1 MNIKQIGYF
10 ALAGMILL
18 SCATQKQAVTATPEV
33 KKVQETVLTEEQ
45 RNEFEYL
52 FIEGVKQKKLG
63 NLTGAVSIFSRC
75 LEIDPQSAVAL
86 FEMGSLHYANK
97 DLTSASLLLEKAVA
111 INPGNKWYKIS
122 LAQVYQ
128 QRRQFSEAA
137 NLYDEL
143 CKTEPAN
150 LEFLYSRAVLLGMAE
165 RNQEAVEAYN
175 KLEKQTGLND
185 QISVAKQNLYLAMGK
200 PEKAF
205 EEINK
210 LIESNPDEPQYYGLL
225 AELYQQQGDK
235 ANALKNYN
243 KILEI
248 EPDNGFVHFSLA
260 SYYIEE
266 GDFKQAFEHIKLAF
280 LNDDLDADTKIQ
292 YYMMQTAQPGE
303 SDWTDAQIDE
313 LLEILH
319 EKYPDDNRMFAIFA
333 DHLVRQSKLVEARDY
348 LKKYLDTDKSSFEIW
363 WQYLLISNDLQD
375 WKRLYD
381 DSKES
386 IELFPNQSALY
397 ALNAV
402 GALQTEQY
410 EQALKIIA
418 EGENCVGDN
427 ASLKIQFA
435 VYRAEA
441 NYKLKHVEEAFQ
453 AYEDLIQ
460 LDPENYMAMNNYA
473 YYLSV
478 QEINLDKAE
487 RYSNKVIQANP
498 NNPTYLDTHAWV
510 LFKRK
515 DYSLAKFYIESAL
528 ENGGA
533 QNGTLVEHY
542 GDILYMLGEKS
553 KAMEEWKRALELGN
567 DSKVLLQKVNE
578 NRYIESKE
586 DE

>member
-1 MNIKQIGYF
+1 MNIKQIGYI
-10 ALAGMILL
+10 ALVGMVLA
-18 SCATQKQAVTATPEV
+18 SCTAQKQQVNTTPET
-33 KKVQETVLTEEQ
+33 KKIQETVLTEEQ
-45 RNEFEYL
+45 KNEFEFL

-63 NLTGAVSIFSRC
+63 NLSSAVSIFSRC

-111 INPGNKWYKIS
+111 INPLNNWYKIS

-137 NLYDEL
+137 NLYSEL
-143 CKTEPAN
+143 CTAEPAN
-150 LEFLYSRAVLLGMAE
+150 LEFLYSKAVLLGMAE
-165 RNQEAVEAYN
+165 RNEEAVEAYD

-200 PEKAF
+200 PDKAF
-205 EEINK
+205 AEINK
-210 LIESNPDEPQYYGLL
+210 LIASNPGEPQYYGLL

-235 ANALKNYN
+235 TSALENYN

-260 SYYIEE
+260 SYYIGES
-266 GDFKQAFEHIKLAF
+266 DFKQAFEHIKLAF

-313 LLEILH
+313 LLDILH
-319 EKYPDDNRMFAIFA
+319 QKYPDDNRMFAIFA
-333 DHLVRQSKLVEARDY
+333 DHLVRQSKLGEARDY
-348 LKKYLDTDKSSFEIW
+348 LKKYLDTDKNSFEIW

-375 WKRLYD
+375 WTRLYT
-381 DSKES
+381 DSKEA
-386 IELFPNQSALY
+386 IELFPNQAALY

-410 EQALKIIA
+410 GQAIKIIA
-418 EGENCVGDN
+418 EGENYVGDN
-427 ASLKIQFA
+427 TSLKIQFA

-453 AYEDLIQ
+453 AYEDVIQ

-478 QEINLDKAE
+478 QGTSLDKAE

-533 QNGTLVEHY
+533 DNGTLVEHY
-542 GDILYMLGEKS
+542 GDILFMLGEKG
-553 KAMEEWKRALELGN
+553 KALDEWKKALELG
-567 DSKVLLQKVNE
+567 DGSSVLRQKVSE

>member
-10 ALAGMILL
+10 ALAGMILT
-18 SCATQKQAVTATPEV
+18 SCAIQKQQVKATPEV
-33 KKVQETVLTEEQ
+33 KKVQETVLSEDQ
-45 RNEFEYL
+45 KNEFEYL

-63 NLTGAVSIFSRC
+63 NLTNAVSIFSRC
-75 LEIDPQSAVAL
+75 LEIDPQSAAAL

-97 DLTSASLLLEKAVA
+97 DLTSAALLLEKAVS
-111 INPGNKWYKIS
+111 INPDNKWYKIS

-128 QRRQFSEAA
+128 QRRQYSEAA
-137 NLYDEL
+137 NIYDQL
-143 CKTEPAN
+143 CQLEPDN
-150 LEFLYSRAVLLGMAE
+150 LEFLYSKAVLLGLAE
-165 RNQEAVEAYN
+165 KNQEAIDAYN
-175 KLEKQTGLND
+175 RLEKETGLND
-185 QISVAKQNLYLAMGK
+185 QISVAKQNMYLAMGK
-200 PEKAF
+200 PDKAF

-210 LIESNPDEPQYYGLL
+210 LIASNPDEPQYYGLL

-235 ANALKNYN
+235 VNALKNYN

-248 EPDNGFVHFSLA
+248 DPENGFVHFSLA
-260 SYYIEE
+260 SYYTEE

-280 LNDDLDADTKIQ
+280 QNDELDADTKIQ
-292 YYMMQTAQPGE
+292 YYMMQTAQPDK
-303 SDWTDAQIDE
+303 SDWTDEQINE
-313 LLEILH
+313 LLDILH
-319 EKYPDDNRMFAIFA
+319 QKYPDDNRMFAIYA
-333 DHLVRQSKLVEARDY
+333 DHLVRQDKLAEARDY

-402 GALQTEQY
+402 AALQTEQY
-410 EQALKIIA
+410 EEALKVIA
-418 EGENCVGDN
+418 EGESYAGDN
-427 ASLKIQFA
+427 TNLKIQFA

-441 NYKLKHVEEAFQ
+441 NYKLKHIEEAFQ
-453 AYEDLIQ
+453 AYEDVIK
-460 LDPENYMAMNNYA
+460 LDPDNYMALNNYA

-478 QEINLDKAE
+478 QGKNLDKAE
-487 RYSNKVIQANP
+487 RFSNKVVQANP

-515 DYSLAKFYIESAL
+515 DFSLAKFYIESAL

-533 QNGTLVEHY
+533 DNGTLLEHY
-542 GDILYMLGEKS
+542 GDILYMLGDKT
-553 KAMEEWKRALELGN
+553 KAMEEWKKALELG
-567 DSKVLLQKVNE
+567 DGSDVLKQKVSE

-586 DE
+586 EQ

>member
-1 MNIKQIGYF
+1 MNIKQIVYF
-10 ALAGMILL
+10 ALAGMILT
-18 SCATQKQAVTATPEV
+18 SCVTQKQQVIATPEV
-33 KKVQETVLTEEQ
+33 KKVQETVLSEDQ
-45 RNEFEYL
+45 KNEFEYL

-63 NLTGAVSIFSRC
+63 NLSNAVSIFSRC
-75 LEIDPQSAVAL
+75 LEIDPQSAAAL

-97 DLTSASLLLEKAVA
+97 DLTSAALLLEKAVS
-111 INPGNKWYKIS
+111 INPDNKWYKIS

-128 QRRQFSEAA
+128 QRRQYSEAA
-137 NLYDEL
+137 NIYEQL
-143 CKTEPAN
+143 CRLEPDN
-150 LEFLYSRAVLLGMAE
+150 LEFLYSKAALLGMAE
-165 RNQEAVEAYN
+165 KNQEAIDAYN
-175 KLEKQTGLND
+175 QLEKETGLND

-200 PEKAF
+200 PDKAF
-205 EEINK
+205 DEINK
-210 LIESNPDEPQYYGLL
+210 LIASNPEEPQYYGLL

-235 ANALKNYN
+235 ASALKNYN

-248 EPDNGFVHFSLA
+248 DPENGFVHFSLA
-260 SYYIEE
+260 SYYTEE

-280 LNDDLDADTKIQ
+280 RNDELDADTKIQ
-292 YYMMQTAQPGE
+292 YYMMQTAQPDK
-303 SDWTDAQIDE
+303 SDWTDEQISE
-313 LLEILH
+313 LLDILH
-319 EKYPDDNRMFAIFA
+319 AKYPDDNRMFAIYA
-333 DHLVRQSKLVEARDY
+333 DHLVRQSKLAEARDY

-402 GALQTEQY
+402 ASLQTEQY
-410 EQALKIIA
+410 EEALNVIA
-418 EGENCVGDN
+418 EGESYTGDN
-427 ASLKIQFA
+427 TNLKIQFA

-441 NYKLKHVEEAFQ
+441 NYKLKHIEEAFQ
-453 AYEDLIQ
+453 AYEDVIK
-460 LDPENYMAMNNYA
+460 LDPENYMALNNYA

-478 QEINLDKAE
+478 QGKNLDKAE
-487 RYSNKVIQANP
+487 RFSNKVVQANP

-533 QNGTLVEHY
+533 DNGTLLEHY
-542 GDILYMLGEKS
+542 GDILYMLGDKI
-553 KAMEEWKRALELGN
+553 KAMEEWKKALELG
-567 DSKVLLQKVNE
+567 DGSDVLKQKVNE

-586 DE
+586 EQ